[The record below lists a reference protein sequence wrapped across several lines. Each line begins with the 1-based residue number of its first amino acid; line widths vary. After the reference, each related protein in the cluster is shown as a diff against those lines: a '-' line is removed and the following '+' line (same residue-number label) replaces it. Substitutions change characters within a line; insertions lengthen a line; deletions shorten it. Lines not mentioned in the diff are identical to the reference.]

1 MDETK
6 LKIENLDAKIS
17 LQVIPNLK
25 ELIRRSNY
33 NYVLLW
39 VLILLVC
46 TMAVVSITL
55 VGFMYEIN

>member
-1 MDETK
+1 MDEIK
-6 LKIENLDAKIS
+6 LKVESLDAKIS
-17 LQVIPNLK
+17 LHVLPNLK

-46 TMAVVSITL
+46 SMAVVMVVL
-55 VGFMYEIN
+55 LGFIING